1 MWKTYKLREIYAA
14 LRDATD
20 AEVPVISN
28 GMKMVTERVDQ
39 TPLMELT
46 YALNDS
52 ARELVGK
59 YADIS

>member
-1 MWKTYKLREIYAA
+1 MWKTYKLREIYAG

-20 AEVPVISN
+20 VEVPVIRE
-28 GMKMVTERVDQ
+28 GMKMVSSNPDE

-46 YALNDS
+46 YALDDA
-52 ARELVGK
+52 AREVVSR